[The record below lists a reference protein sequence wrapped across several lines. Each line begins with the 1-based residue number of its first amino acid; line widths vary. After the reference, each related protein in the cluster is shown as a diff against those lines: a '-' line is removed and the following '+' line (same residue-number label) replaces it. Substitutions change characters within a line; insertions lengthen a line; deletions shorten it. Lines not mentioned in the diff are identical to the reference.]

1 MPGRKRKCS
10 AEDEEWVNA
19 QGGSY
24 SAIAE
29 KAAAENRKH
38 LTIGV
43 VRGIRQRG
51 KRTKPATTL
60 VEPEQ
65 RSLPLPCENI
75 EQTDSPTSNQ
85 EPETQSNGSS
95 QNDGQEFNLSD
106 DEPMQ
111 RPSSQEATLLPSNG
125 RTDAQNR
132 EATVAADFFAKE
144 WWTARKVTEVVKKL
158 SSNDDQV
165 IASHSF
171 ESRHE
176 VKLGLDPEEPCSTFG
191 GVLNVN
197 NVHLVLVTMKYKPD
211 SSCISFYD
219 SSPLSWSTRIHE
231 MVKDFATRVAS
242 VRFDAPEERDCAKQP
257 RADAL
262 ACGVYVVI
270 NWLCH
275 LLDIPAL
282 KYIESNWTEPAELCS
297 DDHCISEPDVH
308 YASRLKLVKFLE
320 KNATESKK
328 AVRAALCNYARHCED
343 SRTFRTER
351 AGLQQKL
358 ADLNNSLRGLSKQH
372 SSYKKLIEIATS
384 LEDPNI
390 LNEAA
395 HENESNLRKEIG
407 TIQTSISGVAHDLE
421 ILHGKMTLQRV
432 LLENSMVE
440 ARESQLVL
448 DEIMGVI
455 YEPSEES
462 QEEFWG
468 FTVPLQRPIPQRSGI
483 TKTLATIASLLQNG
497 TKIITFLGAGTSTSA
512 GSTSFCSLWHCF
524 SRFPISPRHVQES
537 TERL

>member
-1 MPGRKRKCS
+1 MPS
-10 AEDEEWVNA
+10 VHSSEDSSCPNVPLY
-19 QGGSY
+19 Q
-24 SAIAE
+24 
-29 KAAAENRKH
+29 
-38 LTIGV
+38 
-43 VRGIRQRG
+43 
-51 KRTKPATTL
+51 
-60 VEPEQ
+60 EQ

-75 EQTDSPTSNQ
+75 EQTDSPTSNE
-85 EPETQSNGSS
+85 EPETQSNESS

-144 WWTARKVTEVVKKL
+144 WWTAREVTEVVKKL

-176 VKLGLDPEEPCSTFG
+176 VKLGIDPEEPCSTFG

-197 NVHLVLVTMKYKPD
+197 NVHLVLVTMKYKAD
-211 SSCISFYD
+211 SSCICFYD
-219 SSPLSWSTRIHE
+219 SSPLSWSTRIYE
-231 MVKDFATRVAS
+231 MAKDFATRVAS
-242 VRFDAPEERDCAKQP
+242 VRLNAPEERDCAKQP
-257 RADAL
+257 RADVL
-262 ACGVYVVI
+262 AYC
-270 NWLCH
+270 
-275 LLDIPAL
+275 
-282 KYIESNWTEPAELCS
+282 WTEPAELCS

-328 AVRAALCNYARHCED
+328 AVGAALCNYARHCED

-358 ADLNNSLRGLSKQH
+358 ADQNKSLRGLSKQH

-407 TIQTSISGVAHDLE
+407 TIQTSIREVARALE

-440 ARESQLVL
+440 ARESLLVL
-448 DEIMGVI
+448 DEIMGAI

-462 QEEFWG
+462 QEEK
-468 FTVPLQRPIPQRSGI
+468 SGEC
-483 TKTLATIASLLQNG
+483 LY
-497 TKIITFLGAGTSTSA
+497 
-512 GSTSFCSLWHCF
+512 
-524 SRFPISPRHVQES
+524 
-537 TERL
+537 